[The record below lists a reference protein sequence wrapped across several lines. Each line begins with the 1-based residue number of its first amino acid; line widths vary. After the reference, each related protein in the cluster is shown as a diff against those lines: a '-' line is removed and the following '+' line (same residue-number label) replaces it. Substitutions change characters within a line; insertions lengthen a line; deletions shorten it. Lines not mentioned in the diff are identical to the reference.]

1 MRIGRNRMWT
11 LVLLAT
17 VAIAGC
23 GDDAGSA
30 GGVDVVATT
39 TQAADL
45 ARQVGGNRVN
55 VEGMLRPGGDPHD
68 YEPRPS
74 DVQAVARAA
83 VVFRS
88 GGEVDDWLG
97 EVIDNAGGDAEVMTL
112 IDSVNRLD
120 DDPHWWQ
127 DPTNGMRAVEA
138 IRAELSKVDSAHRA
152 AYARNAERT
161 IGRLRRLDRT
171 IAGCVERVPRA
182 KRKIVTTHDAL
193 GYFAR
198 RYGVEVVGAVIPSL
212 STQAQAS
219 AGDVERLVEQIRR
232 EGVEAVFPESSVNP
246 DIERAIAREAGA
258 RIGDSLYAD
267 SLGPKGSAG
276 ETYIG
281 ALAADARRLVRGMSG
296 GRVACLAGL

>member
-1 MRIGRNRMWT
+1 MRRFAAI
-11 LVLLAT
+11 LVVVL
-17 VAIAGC
+17 VAAVGGC
-23 GDDAGSA
+23 GENSSSNGRT
-30 GGVDVVATT
+30 VVATT
-39 TQAADL
+39 TQVADL
-45 ARQVGGNRVN
+45 VRQVGGNRVS
-55 VEGMLRPGGDPHD
+55 VDGMLRPGGDPHD

-74 DVQAVARAA
+74 DVAAVAKAD

-97 EVIDNAGGDAEVMTL
+97 DVIGNAGGDAEVVTL
-112 IDSVNRLD
+112 IDSVRRLD

-127 DPTNGMRAVEA
+127 DPRNAVRAVEV
-138 IRAELSKVDSAHRA
+138 IRARLARLDPGGRSTYR
-152 AYARNAERT
+152 RNAERVE
-161 IGRLRRLDRT
+161 RELRALDRR
-171 IAGCVERVPRA
+171 IAACVGRVPRS

-198 RYGVEVVGAVIPSL
+198 RYGVKVVGAIIPSL

-267 SLGPKGSAG
+267 SLGAAGSAG
-276 ETYIG
+276 DTYAG
-281 ALAADARRLVRGMSG
+281 ALAADAGALVRGMSG
-296 GRVACLAGL
+296 GRVDCRL